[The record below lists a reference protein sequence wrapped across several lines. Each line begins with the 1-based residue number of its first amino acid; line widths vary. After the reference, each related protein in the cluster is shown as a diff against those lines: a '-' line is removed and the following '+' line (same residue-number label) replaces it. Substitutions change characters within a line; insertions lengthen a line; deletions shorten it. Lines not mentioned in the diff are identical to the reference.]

1 MRNKLI
7 RGIKATPRV
16 TAASIKLIWHRLP
29 QIALYSL
36 ALAILLGSGQYFLT
50 QYDKSQVA
58 KQPGSDF
65 INYTSFTVNNAREG
79 EDVTFTLCR
88 VHQENYDV
96 KGTRTVYVI
105 PEGRTEAQKVFIYN
119 KQVQGVVDSGN
130 CQPYFIK
137 QSEYHF
143 KPGKYL
149 ITLNL
154 NFKVKY
160 DLPKSVYVKSGVFT
174 IYAQP
179 NGEGDVQSQLN
190 NLQER
195 FNDLLDQF
203 NYLQQR
209 QGVAPTAQGNGTS
222 GEATPVTVN
231 PPATNNPAVNTN
243 PSQAANPNTNTTPPA
258 RECSINIL
266 FINAL
271 CR

>member
-1 MRNKLI
+1 M
-7 RGIKATPRV
+7 
-16 TAASIKLIWHRLP
+16 
-29 QIALYSL
+29 
-36 ALAILLGSGQYFLT
+36 
-50 QYDKSQVA
+50 
-58 KQPGSDF
+58 
-65 INYTSFTVNNAREG
+65 
-79 EDVTFTLCR
+79 
-88 VHQENYDV
+88 
-96 KGTRTVYVI
+96 YVI
-105 PEGRTEAQKVFIYN
+105 PEGRTEAQNVFIYN

-179 NGEGDVQSQLN
+179 NGQGDVQTQLN

-209 QGVAPTAQGNGTS
+209 QGVAPTAQGS
-222 GEATPVTVN
+222 GSSTEANPVTVN
-231 PPATNNPAVNTN
+231 PPANNNPSVNTN

-258 RECSINIL
+258 QTCTVNLLGIKL
-266 FINAL
+266 L